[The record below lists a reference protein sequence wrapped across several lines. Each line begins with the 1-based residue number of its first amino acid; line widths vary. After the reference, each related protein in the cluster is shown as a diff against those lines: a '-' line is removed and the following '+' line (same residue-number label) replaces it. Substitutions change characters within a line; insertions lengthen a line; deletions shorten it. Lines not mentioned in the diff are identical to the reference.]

1 MQGESPPKV
10 LAMAWQPK
18 SLNSLGHPKYRD
30 QFLTSVFR
38 TTLPSSSHLLPCTIL
53 RHPRHANLSLCHPLR
68 TSFPY
73 FIPSGPS
80 IVLGSTLSLTM
91 RTSEP
96 LAPSHPAIVKFP
108 WMALIDLDHL
118 PVSFSPRDTHYYASS
133 IPASSNTFP
142 IRPPLSDSHRSRLS
156 IRLKYRSGNSF
167 GRWAWNVTCK
177 MRYTTAVSMQPSDIS
192 NASYDSHY

>member
-1 MQGESPPKV
+1 MIHCGCSAVYCLSQLPLSHWPLRIGKSLFSRQLCFHASIVRVSNPIHPRCPRRLFRVPSIAASLLYKPPSISLQLFSCSNTRLNCKGNPPPKV

-38 TTLPSSSHLLPCTIL
+38 TTLPSSSHLLPCTLL
-53 RHPRHANLSLCHPLR
+53 RHPRNANLSLCHPLR

-80 IVLGSTLSLTM
+80 IMLGSTLSLTM

-108 WMALIDLDHL
+108 
-118 PVSFSPRDTHYYASS
+118 
-133 IPASSNTFP
+133 
-142 IRPPLSDSHRSRLS
+142 
-156 IRLKYRSGNSF
+156 
-167 GRWAWNVTCK
+167 
-177 MRYTTAVSMQPSDIS
+177 
-192 NASYDSHY
+192 

>member
-1 MQGESPPKV
+1 
-10 LAMAWQPK
+10 MAWQPK

-38 TTLPSSSHLLPCTIL
+38 TTLPSSSHLLSCTLL
-53 RHPRHANLSLCHPLR
+53 RHPRHAMLSLCHPLR

-80 IVLGSTLSLTM
+80 IMLGSTLSLTM
-91 RTSEP
+91 RTFEP
-96 LAPSHPAIVKFP
+96 LTPSHPAIVKFP
-108 WMALIDLDHL
+108 WTALIDLDHL

-133 IPASSNTFP
+133 IPAFSNTFP
-142 IRPPLSDSHRSRLS
+142 IRPPLSGSHRSRLS
-156 IRLKYRSGNSF
+156 IGLKDRSGNSF
-167 GRWAWNVTCK
+167 GRWAWNVTSK
-177 MRYTTAVSMQPSDIS
+177 MRHTTAVSMQPSDIS